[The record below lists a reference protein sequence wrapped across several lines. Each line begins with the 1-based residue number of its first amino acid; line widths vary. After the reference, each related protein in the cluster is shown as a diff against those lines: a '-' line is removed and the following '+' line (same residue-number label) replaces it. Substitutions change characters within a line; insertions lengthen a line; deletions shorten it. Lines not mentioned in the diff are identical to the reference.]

1 MARHQVIFVHAWPG
15 TGKSSQV
22 PRILHAAGHGPVVCS
37 QTYRIAAESAADMRS
52 GEVACLTDRTPASPA
67 PVTYTTHHAL
77 LRELPGDPLL
87 SNYGAVVVD
96 EADDGMLLTAA
107 VLSRIKAAA
116 ARRSGLRVV
125 VCSHGTKF
133 NGDDEAVRRLFPG
146 ALDLWFRTKI
156 GLCLSHFVTKP
167 VTDYLTAAVDM
178 VCHVHATE
186 PPGDVLVFLPHCAD
200 VEAAERLLVSRSL
213 PGVVTRCLHD
223 GVPVDVVIGDV
234 LRPTL
239 DGERKVVLATDVA
252 DSAVFVDGIKYIVD
266 SGYRCADNAPPS
278 MVMTKASSLSPPARL
293 VRGERKDS
301 VVFGY
306 HMKGWEN
313 RGKCFCLY
321 TFDEAQ
327 EMLRTG
333 CSPLRTNT
341 DDVDRLAAVVLVLKD
356 LGIARGHAVES
367 FDFVLAPRP
376 ETFDR
381 ALAALVEAGAL
392 GLDGEVTEEGTSMAR
407 DILERCYF

>member
-1 MARHQVIFVHAWPG
+1 
-15 TGKSSQV
+15 
-22 PRILHAAGHGPVVCS
+22 
-37 QTYRIAAESAADMRS
+37 
-52 GEVACLTDRTPASPA
+52 
-67 PVTYTTHHAL
+67 
-77 LRELPGDPLL
+77 
-87 SNYGAVVVD
+87 
-96 EADDGMLLTAA
+96 
-107 VLSRIKAAA
+107 
-116 ARRSGLRVV
+116 
-125 VCSHGTKF
+125 
-133 NGDDEAVRRLFPG
+133 
-146 ALDLWFRTKI
+146 
-156 GLCLSHFVTKP
+156 
-167 VTDYLTAAVDM
+167 M

-327 EMLRTG
+327 EMLRT
-333 CSPLRTNT
+333 
-341 DDVDRLAAVVLVLKD
+341 VVLVLKD